1 MCMVEYKYATKSLT
15 EKNKLMMEETLTQ
28 MFKPHVE
35 QLNDLVKVKKC
46 IAIQD
51 IEIAN
56 KVDKK
61 GYKEVEERVKNLPT
75 AE

>member
-1 MCMVEYKYATKSLT
+1 
-15 EKNKLMMEETLTQ
+15 

-46 IAIQD
+46 IAILD

-61 GYKEVEERVKNLPT
+61 CYKEVKERVKNLPT